1 MFNSTIMFNSDQKL
15 PDSVLSSESHTVD
28 DDINETSSDDAVIQ
42 TSETKDGQT
51 NDLVV
56 EEASDGS
63 QTVISLS
70 DEIKN
75 LLEQEIIHELNAPM
89 PPPVFNELEESTSV
103 LVGSEPSTGF
113 FDLNHRAPQTEW
125 FTGTPPKVDIG
136 LTSEEDEAGLKNP
149 E

>member
-1 MFNSTIMFNSDQKL
+1 
-15 PDSVLSSESHTVD
+15 
-28 DDINETSSDDAVIQ
+28 
-42 TSETKDGQT
+42 
-51 NDLVV
+51 
-56 EEASDGS
+56 
-63 QTVISLS
+63 
-70 DEIKN
+70 
-75 LLEQEIIHELNAPM
+75 M

-136 LTSEEDEAGLKNP
+136 LTSEEDEAEFNNP